1 MYPKHCALFVET
13 ITNVREIAVNDYRVV
28 NLFNNYSHRIGFNM
42 LLESEFLGF
51 YEDQAK
57 NKPDTVR
64 SNLENYGI

>member
-1 MYPKHCALFVET
+1 
-13 ITNVREIAVNDYRVV
+13 
-28 NLFNNYSHRIGFNM
+28 M